1 VPRCLA
7 FACLLLVSACGTAQ
21 PDTGTPEPRHAAIV
35 AATEACRGPWVSW
48 SEVIYHSTWPYR
60 TEVSE
65 TMRCLKDGSFV
76 GPYRYRVDG
85 L

>member
-1 VPRCLA
+1 ML
-7 FACLLLVSACGTAQ
+7 
-21 PDTGTPEPRHAAIV
+21 
-35 AATEACRGPWVSW
+35 AATETCRGPWVSW
-48 SEVIYHSTWPYR
+48 SEVIYHSAWPYR

-65 TMRCLKDGSFV
+65 TMRCLKDGSFA